1 MENVE
6 ILAVKVRKI
15 TERLKKLS
23 EENHKLKV
31 ELEYLRKENERS
43 RRQVGEYLVLKRN
56 ADEVATKIE
65 RIIKKI
71 DTARVS

>member
-1 MENVE
+1 MGNID
-6 ILAVKVRKI
+6 ILAIRVKKV

-23 EENHKLKV
+23 DENHKLKV
-31 ELEYLRKENERS
+31 ELEYLRKESERS

-56 ADEVATKIE
+56 ADEAVTKIE

-71 DTARVS
+71 DTAKVS